1 MAAARQLEFDRPVL
15 WINDNTYAPLL
26 GSTSWPSIYDVTDDW
41 LLARGSPAEMER
53 QRRNDALMLRDAT
66 EVIVCSPSLVES
78 RGRDRPVHLIPNGV
92 EVDHLRSPTSRPVD
106 LPPGRTI
113 LYQGTLNDGRLD
125 TELCLSLC
133 DALSGRA
140 TLVLVGPNNLSKMS
154 ARSLRAAGAAIIGVR
169 PYADL
174 PGYLQHAD
182 VLVVPHRINPFT
194 ESLDP
199 IKAREFQ
206 AVGRPVVSTPV
217 AGFRNLGPPVT
228 VASGQGFIDAVVDL
242 IEKPPLPPGPGP
254 LLSRPTTWSSRAIE
268 FLAVL
273 DAAAVRH
280 PGT

>member
-1 MAAARQLEFDRPVL
+1 
-15 WINDNTYAPLL
+15 
-26 GSTSWPSIYDVTDDW
+26 
-41 LLARGSPAEMER
+41 
-53 QRRNDALMLRDAT
+53 
-66 EVIVCSPSLVES
+66 
-78 RGRDRPVHLIPNGV
+78 
-92 EVDHLRSPTSRPVD
+92 
-106 LPPGRTI
+106 
-113 LYQGTLNDGRLD
+113 
-125 TELCLSLC
+125 
-133 DALSGRA
+133 
-140 TLVLVGPNNLSKMS
+140 MS